1 MGDEMTTFKKHWKL
15 YLLSILAAL
24 LIGAL
29 GSIATQSGM
38 AVYDQAVKPPL
49 TPPDWVFPVVWSVL
63 YTLMGISFARIL
75 LSNSENQWQA
85 IKLYSLQ
92 LAGNFIWTVLFFG
105 LHAYGLAFL
114 WLVAL
119 WLVIASMALTFYRI
133 DPLAGLLQTPYLLWV
148 TFAGYLNLMIALLN
162 R

>member
-1 MGDEMTTFKKHWKL
+1 MNTFKKHWKL
-15 YLLSILAAL
+15 YLLSILGAL

-29 GSIATQSGM
+29 GSMATQSGM
-38 AVYDQAVKPPL
+38 AVYDQAAKPPL

-63 YTLMGISFARIL
+63 YTLMGISFGRIFL
-75 LSNSENQWQA
+75 TDNQNKGQA
-85 IKLYSLQ
+85 FKLYTLQ

-119 WLVIASMALTFYRI
+119 WLVIALMALTFYRM
-133 DPLAGLLQTPYLLWV
+133 DSVAGLLQIPYLLWV
-148 TFAGYLNLMIALLN
+148 GFAGYLNLMIALLN